1 MRTPPPPQLPDPR
14 EVPPTLEEQMA
25 AQARLR
31 EAWLKRQKPGD
42 EPGGSG
48 GSGGVVGCLAV
59 GMVVILSLWAII
71 GLIGGY
77 IAWAQWL
84 F

>member
-1 MRTPPPPQLPDPR
+1 MRVPNDP
-14 EVPPTLEEQMA
+14 ENDAPTLEEQMA

-48 GSGGVVGCLAV
+48 GSGGVVGCLAISMAV
-59 GMVVILSLWAII
+59 MIGLWAII